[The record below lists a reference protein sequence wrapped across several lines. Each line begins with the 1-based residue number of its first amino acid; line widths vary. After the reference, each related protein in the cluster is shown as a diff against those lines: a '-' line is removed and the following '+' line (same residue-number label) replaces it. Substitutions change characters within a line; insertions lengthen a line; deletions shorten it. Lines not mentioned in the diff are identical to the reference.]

1 MISKDLYKI
10 KFGIRYSN
18 RMTFIKTKIV
28 SLTLFIVFA
37 LFMFLVFRN
46 YIIAKQ
52 QNGVDANIVNTKQY
66 IKKSIEFLINE
77 KKQFYIN
84 SSNIIFSDD
93 KVIKSLETKDRE
105 SFYRLV
111 KSYYDRL
118 KKRDI
123 DFWGLHIILPN
134 NMSFIRVHKPNT
146 EDKLIAKGKK
156 PLIDKVIKTQ
166 QQVISFDAGKFGY
179 FLRVVT
185 PVFSKENNLLGI
197 AEFSVSVDSLTQY
210 IKNKFGYEA
219 LFLVTNK
226 QKKNFL
232 NNLPKTEENLV
243 LFKSTNKDFFNH
255 YKLENSKDNNSLITY
270 KNLIEYNNKNFS
282 TVVIKLS
289 NSASLV
295 VAFDITNIIKEHK
308 LFKNNVTSLILFVL
322 FVFSIIW
329 FLATIL
335 YLKNKKHI
343 AGQLQEF
350 HEIISENVIFSNTDL
365 NGIITDVSDAF
376 CHISGYTREQLVGFS
391 HAMIRHPDIKSSIY
405 KKLWQTIKSDKKW
418 KGEVKNLKKN
428 GDFYWVDSTIAPRFD
443 KNNKKIGY
451 TSIKQDITDKKL
463 IEEISITDSLCGIYN
478 RRHFD
483 DLFHKIINASKRKNE
498 VLCLIIMD
506 IDYFKQFN
514 DTYGHQIGD
523 NVLKKVSQSLTESL
537 NRADDYCFRL
547 GGEEFGVIF
556 KVDDKQKALFFAN
569 AIRTNIENLKIIH
582 SSNKVSN
589 YLTAS
594 LGVICKNA
602 NKIKNADVIYKEAD
616 DLLYQAKNAGRNKVI
631 INT

>member
-66 IKKSIEFLINE
+66 IKKSIDFLINE

-226 QKKNFL
+226 QKKKIL

-418 KGEVKNLKKN
+418 KGEVKNLKKMEI
-428 GDFYWVDSTIAPRFD
+428 F
-443 KNNKKIGY
+443 IGW
-451 TSIKQDITDKKL
+451 IPLLPQDLIRIIKKL
-463 IEEISITDSLCGIYN
+463 AT
-478 RRHFD
+478 
-483 DLFHKIINASKRKNE
+483 
-498 VLCLIIMD
+498 
-506 IDYFKQFN
+506 
-514 DTYGHQIGD
+514 HQLSRI
-523 NVLKKVSQSLTESL
+523 
-537 NRADDYCFRL
+537 
-547 GGEEFGVIF
+547 
-556 KVDDKQKALFFAN
+556 
-569 AIRTNIENLKIIH
+569 
-582 SSNKVSN
+582 
-589 YLTAS
+589 
-594 LGVICKNA
+594 
-602 NKIKNADVIYKEAD
+602 
-616 DLLYQAKNAGRNKVI
+616 
-631 INT
+631 